1 VTPKRAA
8 LGGLAAALW
17 CLTCV
22 AWFDVGAA
30 WRPAWL
36 GALPVGLLAASTVL
50 TAAAWVWDRRA
61 DLVGAEGAGAR
72 GAWLFVVGVAV
83 FFRLPLAWN
92 GAAGYVTP
100 DGALSGLV
108 ALHLRDGIEHLVFV
122 PQVAYSGSLKSHLTA
137 VLALFLDPARAFAL
151 ASVVFYAAFVA
162 AVFRLASLAAPG
174 RPWVATA
181 AGMYLAMAPVF
192 LTRYSL
198 SNDGNYVEVLAFGTW
213 ALVLTARWLRE
224 ETVRATLSLVIGT
237 LLGLAFWCHVLA
249 LFHVVTVGLALL
261 VATRLGALPS
271 LVRVAGGFALGVF
284 PSLLWNA
291 ANGWETLHYLAPGG
305 APGADAGDGL
315 AGRAWGLLA
324 DHWPVLMG
332 YDLGYARGVSIL
344 LGVCAA
350 LAMAASAWSVAY
362 GFQEARTRRDPV
374 RALLLLFLA
383 VNVGLCWLA
392 LPYIPGNPR
401 YLQFAAAP
409 LAVLLA
415 LAFELRPRLM
425 VVLVCFGALGSLAQV
440 PGAFRADA
448 QWRAF
453 VRDLDAAG
461 VRRCYTDFFLATKV
475 NFLSSERIV
484 CSAKLGPTTTEYF
497 LDYRRQVEEAPTAAF
512 IAVNPTAAE
521 KLERRLER
529 LGVTYERR
537 DLMKPVLLRFSR
549 KVDPAEVFPD
559 RSFPVR

>member
-1 VTPKRAA
+1 MIRKRAA
-8 LGGLAAALW
+8 LGGLVAVAW
-17 CLTCV
+17 CLTCL

-36 GALPVGLLAASTVL
+36 AVLPVWLLAGATVL
-50 TAAAWVWDRRA
+50 AAAAWLRDRRA
-61 DLVGAEGAGAR
+61 DLLRPRGPRERALLLVVGAA
-72 GAWLFVVGVAV
+72 LL
-83 FFRLPLAWN
+83 FRLPLVWQ

-100 DGALSGLV
+100 DGALSGIV

-137 VLALFLDPARAFAL
+137 VLALFIDPARAFAL
-151 ASVVFYAAFVA
+151 ASLFFYAAFVA
-162 AVFRLASLAAPG
+162 AVFRLASYAAPG

-181 AGMYLAMAPVF
+181 AGMYLAFAPPF

-198 SNDGNYVEVLAFGTW
+198 SNDGNYVEVLALGTW
-213 ALVLTARWLRE
+213 ALVLTVRWLQE
-224 ETVRATLSLVIGT
+224 EDARATLSLLAGL

-249 LFHVVTVGLALL
+249 MFHLVTVGLVLL
-261 VATRLGALPS
+261 VAGRLAAWPS
-271 LVRVAGGFALGVF
+271 LVRLALGFVLGVF

-305 APGADAGDGL
+305 APGADAGPGL
-315 AGRAWGLLA
+315 LARAWGLVS
-324 DHWPVLMG
+324 DHWPILLG
-332 YDLGYARGVSIL
+332 YDLGYSRRVSIG
-344 LGVCAA
+344 LGIGAA
-350 LAMAASAWSVAY
+350 LAMAASAWSVVH
-362 GFQEARTRRDPV
+362 GVREARVRRDPV
-374 RALLLLFLA
+374 RAVLLLFLA
-383 VNVGLCWLA
+383 VNVGLSWLA
-392 LPYIPGNPR
+392 LPYLPGNPR

-415 LAFELRPRLM
+415 LAFELRPRTFAA
-425 VVLVCFGALGSLAQV
+425 LVCFGALGALAQM

-453 VRDLDAAG
+453 VRELEREG
-461 VRRCYTDFFLATKV
+461 VRFCYTDFFLATKV

-497 LDYRRQVEEAPTAAF
+497 LDYRRKVEEAPAAAF

-521 KLERRLER
+521 KLERRLFR
-529 LGVTYERR
+529 LGVSYERR
-537 DLMKPVLLRFSR
+537 DLMKPVLLRLSR
-549 KVDPAEVFPD
+549 KVDPAELFPD